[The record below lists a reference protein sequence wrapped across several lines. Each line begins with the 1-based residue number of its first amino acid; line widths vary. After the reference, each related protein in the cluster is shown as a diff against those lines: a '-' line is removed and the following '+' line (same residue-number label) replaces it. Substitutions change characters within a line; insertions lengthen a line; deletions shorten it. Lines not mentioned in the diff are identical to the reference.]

1 MAQQKL
7 AKHKKAKLKENFYV
21 KNDFTRVYY
30 FDLEEIENLFKK
42 VGFEVL
48 KLENQYR
55 LIENRKESIF
65 FKKI

>member
-55 LIENRKESIF
+55 LIENRKESKF